1 MKNQNNM
8 TPPKEYSDFPGTNS
22 KEMELQEF
30 ADKEFK
36 IIALRKLCELQEYP
50 SVQLHEIRKTI
61 REQKDQQRDRN
72 HKKIQ
77 TEILE
82 RKNTRNEI
90 TNAVQN
96 IHGRLDQEKEITS
109 ASRQA
114 FEITESEEKK

>member
-1 MKNQNNM
+1 MNYKSTPVYNSMKSGKQYVNKRIN
-8 TPPKEYSDFPGTNS
+8 
-22 KEMELQEF
+22 
-30 ADKEFK
+30 
-36 IIALRKLCELQEYP
+36 R
-50 SVQLHEIRKTI
+50 EIEIT
-61 REQKDQQRDRN
+61 
-72 HKKIQ
+72 KKIQ

-114 FEITESEEKK
+114 FEITESKEKK

>member
-1 MKNQNNM
+1 M

-30 ADKEFK
+30 PDKEFK

-72 HKKIQ
+72 HKKKFKQKFWKGRIQ
-77 TEILE
+77 GMKLQMQY
-82 RKNTRNEI
+82 R
-90 TNAVQN
+90 
-96 IHGRLDQEKEITS
+96 TS
-109 ASRQA
+109 MADL
-114 FEITESEEKK
+114 TKKKK

>member
-1 MKNQNNM
+1 
-8 TPPKEYSDFPGTNS
+8 
-22 KEMELQEF
+22 MELQEF